1 MGKVEMVID
10 SVRQS
15 QVNLQ
20 WVVILKEKLAERYL
34 SIYIGSS
41 QAKALKGELID
52 VRPSRPLG
60 DDPVFRDIEAIGS
73 KIESVKIDKFE
84 DNKFP
89 AKLVLAT
96 LGKSHKVDCPVA
108 KALAI
113 AVRAKVPIF
122 ADEVNLNKAGIS
134 LPA

>member
-1 MGKVEMVID
+1 MGEIEMVID

-15 QVNLQ
+15 QVDLQ
-20 WVVILKEKLAERYL
+20 WIVILKEKLAERYL

-41 QAKALKGELID
+41 QAKALKGELLD

-60 DDPVFRDIEAIGS
+60 DDPVFRDVAAIGS

-84 DNKFP
+84 DNKFS

-96 LGKSHKVDCPVA
+96 PTKSHEVDCPAA

-113 AVRAKVPIF
+113 AVRENVPVL
-122 ADEVNLNKAGIS
+122 ADEAVLNKAGITV
-134 LPA
+134 PA